1 MMQPSS
7 YFARDKGAGFSMIE
21 LMIVVSIM
29 GIGLAAGVPQF
40 TRWMQD
46 AKTRTIAE
54 GLQTGI
60 RLAQTEAVRQGRQVT
75 FFLTNA
81 DPSLNAPPSTAGKNW
96 GINVMALGNPT
107 QADTFVRGASMLAEA
122 GTASIA
128 ASNDAVRFNS
138 IGRLAF
144 PVATVTYNITNP
156 GGNRNLR
163 VTVSTAGSIRMCDP
177 DKARATSPDGCQ

>member
-1 MMQPSS
+1 MIPAGTSRSQNM
-7 YFARDKGAGFSMIE
+7 RAGFSLIE
-21 LMIVVSIM
+21 LMIVVAIM
-29 GIGLAAGVPQF
+29 GIGLAAGIPEF
-40 TRWMQD
+40 ARWMQD

-75 FFLTNA
+75 FFLTDA
-81 DPSLNAPPSTAGKNW
+81 TPSLTAPTNAAGKNW
-96 GINVMALGNPT
+96 GINLMALGNPT
-107 QADTFVRGASMLAEA
+107 QADSFVRGASMFSET
-122 GTASIA
+122 GTATIA
-128 ASNDAVRFNS
+128 ASNDAIRFNS

-144 PVATVTYNITNP
+144 PVAPVTYNITNP

-177 DKARATSPDGCQ
+177 DKARASNADGC